1 MWWCPEVQL
10 IGICFGDVTGNEDRR
25 IGLNA
30 QEWKIRARVC
40 RLDNLPVCGGSFLLL
55 APRGECFLERILST
69 CFRCYGAFDGLA
81 KTDLQSPDG
90 VVSAKE
96 LFDDDFGIPMSI
108 DRMIEAEC
116 ERFVGA
122 EILAIDMD
130 RPT

>member
-1 MWWCPEVQL
+1 M

-30 QEWKIRARVC
+30 QEWKIRGRVC
-40 RLDNLPVCGGSFLLL
+40 RLDNLPVCGGGFLLL

-69 CFRCYGAFDGLA
+69 GFRCYGAFDGMA
-81 KTDLQSPDG
+81 ETDLQSPDG

-96 LFDDDFGIPMSI
+96 LLDDYFGVPMSV
-108 DRMIEAEC
+108 DRVIEAER

-122 EILAIDMD
+122 KILAIDMD